1 MFYNFLFSIFYFQI
15 SKNDSLPKKICD
27 GCLYKLDICY
37 QFHNTSVKA
46 EKQLL
51 TWLTDLNIKEKTLQP
66 SDSKVLLK
74 EETVEIPVDDAI
86 STDAQ
91 SYILQQQQLP
101 YENIEFIEQSDYDG
115 VQAEVRLLQK
125 KIRLLQNS
133 NFYLFPIG
141 QYQQ

>member
-1 MFYNFLFSIFYFQI
+1 MQNVTFGKCYHLQI

-51 TWLTDLNIKEKTLQP
+51 TWLTQLETNEKSSQEQII
-66 SDSKVLLK
+66 LK
-74 EETVEIPVDDAI
+74 EEALELPIESENNAI

-101 YENIEFIEQSDYDG
+101 YQNIEFVDQSSYE
-115 VQAEVRLLQK
+115 EVEVSVLFFKQ
-125 KIRLLQNS
+125 INS
-133 NFYLFPIG
+133 R
-141 QYQQ
+141 